1 MTDLDNRLIE
11 YTERFGEGFPTVPLA
26 WGRSDADVVEIID
39 KCLTAGKNVYDM
51 GYLTLD
57 PDVKY

>member
-26 WGRSDADVVEIID
+26 WGRSDADVVEIIAN
-39 KCLTAGKNVYDM
+39 CLTAGKNVYDM